1 MTSRIEHI
9 RVGMR
14 RNGASV
20 KLKLRWDNSPK
31 TCELVSAALPLE
43 EDMWHAKY
51 ANHEIYVLLPVVEVF
66 GEDPPGEWQCMYP
79 APGDLMYLFHPP
91 GLLPKDIYSP
101 DNPRRIVDVAY
112 FYDRGITYTDRG
124 VQTQAIS
131 LLRQPLSMTWRIL
144 PRHVLMCGRMD
155 SWGSVCILKK
165 LKRKRGYLCWLPY
178 SVFDKGPFPSSCLC
192 ILFRHTSKF

>member
-101 DNPRRIVDVAY
+101 DNPRRIVDVA
-112 FYDRGITYTDRG
+112 
-124 VQTQAIS
+124 
-131 LLRQPLSMTWRIL
+131 
-144 PRHVLMCGRMD
+144 
-155 SWGSVCILKK
+155 
-165 LKRKRGYLCWLPY
+165 
-178 SVFDKGPFPSSCLC
+178 
-192 ILFRHTSKF
+192 

>member
-112 FYDRGITYTDRG
+112 FYVRRN
-124 VQTQAIS
+124 
-131 LLRQPLSMTWRIL
+131 
-144 PRHVLMCGRMD
+144 
-155 SWGSVCILKK
+155 
-165 LKRKRGYLCWLPY
+165 
-178 SVFDKGPFPSSCLC
+178 
-192 ILFRHTSKF
+192 ILFGPWVANPGNIFATATSIDDMENFAKACIDVWKNGFLGERMYIEEA